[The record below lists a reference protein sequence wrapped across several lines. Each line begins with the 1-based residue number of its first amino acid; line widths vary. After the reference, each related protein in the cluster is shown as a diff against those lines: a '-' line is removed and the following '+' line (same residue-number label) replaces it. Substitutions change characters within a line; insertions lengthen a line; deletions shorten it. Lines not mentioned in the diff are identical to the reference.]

1 MSRFITKR
9 ILYGLLVLAGVI
21 TVVFLLFN
29 VLPGDPARMLMG
41 QRADEE
47 SLRVIQKDLGLD
59 QTLSTQF
66 VMYLNDLSP
75 ISVHSTDEEHYL
87 YLDDNKYSYSTLFT
101 FGENNVVVAKTPYL
115 RRSYQTKRQVS
126 EILLDYLP
134 ETAVLAIA
142 AILFA
147 SFFGVLFGII
157 TSLMK
162 DTWVDKSLLFLSVL
176 GMSIPSFYSAIIIS
190 WLIGFAL
197 PQATGINLFNMTG
210 SLFEYDDL
218 GNGEILKLSNLVL
231 PAFTLGIRPISAIL
245 QLTRSSMLDVM
256 SQDYIR
262 TARAKGLSKMVVV
275 IKHALKNALNPVVTA
290 VSGMFASLLA
300 GALFVEMIF
309 AWKGLGWVLY
319 DALTKYDLP
328 IVMGGVLLTS
338 TIFVIINIIVDIVYG
353 MLDPRVRAVSYT
365 HLTLPTKRIV

>member
-1 MSRFITKR
+1 
-9 ILYGLLVLAGVI
+9 
-21 TVVFLLFN
+21 
-29 VLPGDPARMLMG
+29 
-41 QRADEE
+41 
-47 SLRVIQKDLGLD
+47 
-59 QTLSTQF
+59 
-66 VMYLNDLSP
+66 
-75 ISVHSTDEEHYL
+75 
-87 YLDDNKYSYSTLFT
+87 TLFT
-101 FGENNVVVAKTPYL
+101 VGENKVVVVKTPYL

-134 ETAVLAIA
+134 ETAVLATA

-338 TIFVIINIIVDIVYG
+338 TIFVIVNIIVDIVYG
-353 MLDPRVRAVSYT
+353 MLDPRVRVS
-365 HLTLPTKRIV
+365 

>member
-1 MSRFITKR
+1 MLTFIIKR
-9 ILYGLLVLAGVI
+9 VLYGLLVLAGVI

-29 VLPGDPARMLMG
+29 VLPGDPARMLLG

-59 QTLSTQF
+59 QTLPTQF

-75 ISVHSTDEEHYL
+75 ISSHSRDENHYL
-87 YLDDNKYSYSTLFT
+87 YLDDKKYNYNELFSY
-101 FGENNVVVAKTPYL
+101 GNNNVVVFKTPYL

-126 EILLDYLP
+126 EILFDYLP

-142 AILFA
+142 AIVFA
-147 SFFGVLFGII
+147 TFFGVLFGII
-157 TSLMK
+157 TALMK
-162 DTWVDKSLLFLSVL
+162 DSWLDKSLLFTSVL
-176 GMSIPSFYSAIIIS
+176 GMSIPSFYSAIIVS

-231 PAFTLGIRPISAIL
+231 PAFTLGIRPISAIM
-245 QLTRSSMLDVM
+245 QLTRSSMLDVL

-262 TARAKGLSKMVVV
+262 TARAKGLSNLTVI

-290 VSGMFASLLA
+290 ISGMFASLLA

-338 TIFVIINIIVDIVYG
+338 IIFVIVNILVDIVYG
-353 MLDPRVRAVSYT
+353 ILDPRVRV
-365 HLTLPTKRIV
+365 K